1 VSGSGDDPHAGRVDE
16 PVIRLDQVDHRYGD
30 RTALDG
36 VSLAAPAGRLA
47 GLIGPDG
54 VGKSTLLGLVAGTRR
69 LQSGRIEVLGLDLGD
84 RRQRRSLRP
93 DIAYMAQGLGT
104 NLYPDLSVTENVDF
118 FGRLFGLSPEDR
130 RERIAELLAATGLA
144 PFADR
149 AARKLSGG
157 MRQKLGLCCALVHD
171 PRLLVLDEP
180 TTGVDPLSRRQFWDL
195 LERIRQRHSDMSV
208 LVATAYMEEAEGF
221 DWLGVLHQGRVV
233 ATGSPRE
240 IQAEREVDS
249 LEAAYVA
256 LVAPDLRDGRD
267 GRAGRDVRGVRDA
280 ADLDDARDTEAQPD
294 AGRGGE
300 QGGRDGEGEVA
311 VEARDLT
318 RRFGD
323 FTAVDRVSFEIRRG
337 EIFGFVGPNGS
348 GKTTTMKMLTGL
360 LPASEGEARLFG
372 RELDA
377 RDRQTRRR
385 VGFMSQSFSLYRELS
400 VRQNLELHARLY
412 LDPAADDADPSERIE
427 AALDRFDL
435 RRVVDET
442 AESLPLGVRQRLSLA
457 VAVIHRPELL
467 ILDEPTS
474 GVDPMARDAFWSE
487 LIALSRREG
496 VTIFLS
502 THFMNEAER
511 CDRLAL
517 MHEGRVL
524 ATGTPGELMHEL
536 GADSLEE
543 AFVGAL
549 EAEASDGDENE
560 HDDAHE
566 HELDDPDEPDAT
578 APEDRGHRAPARP
591 GSAGR
596 PGRAPRFFD
605 PRRAWAIT
613 NRETREIVRDPIR
626 LAFALIAP
634 ALLLLADGYG
644 ISFDVEDLDFAVLD
658 RDQSLESRRY
668 LESFRGSRYFREHRP
683 LRDEADLE
691 DRLRSGELALA
702 LEIPDGFGRELWRG
716 EQPEVGIWLDGAMP
730 FKAETTRGYVQGLHA
745 GFVET
750 HWTRDRGRDPPEP
763 PVRIEPR
770 FRYNQEFESVQAIVP
785 GVIMLILVLIPA
797 IMTAV
802 GVVREKELGSIANF
816 YVTPTTRLEF
826 MLGKQLPYIGVG
838 GLGFVVMLTL
848 TFFVFRVPV
857 EGSLLALSIGAL
869 LYVAA
874 TTALG
879 LLISTFVRTQL
890 AAIFATAILTT
901 LPATQFSGLLA
912 PVSSLS
918 GAAWIFGRGFPS
930 SWFQQVS
937 IGTFAKGLGT
947 SDLLVPYAALAGFAL
962 LYLAGACA
970 LLRKQER

>member
-1 VSGSGDDPHAGRVDE
+1 MAGRIAVSETDDE
-16 PVIRLDQVDHRYGD
+16 GQGGHDDAFVIRLEQVNHRYGD
-30 RTALDG
+30 TTALDG
-36 VSLAAPAGRLA
+36 VSLAVPAGRLA

-84 RRQRRSLRP
+84 RHQRRSLRP

-118 FGRLFGLSPEDR
+118 FGRLFGLAPEAR
-130 RERIAELLAATGLA
+130 RERIAELLEATGLA

-195 LERIRQRHSDMSV
+195 LERIRQRRSDMSV

-221 DWLGVLHQGRVV
+221 DWLGVLHEGRVV

-240 IQAEREVDS
+240 IQTELEVDS

-256 LVAPDLRDGRD
+256 LVAPDLHNGRDGRD
-267 GRAGRDVRGVRDA
+267 DGVGRDVRGVRDA
-280 ADLDDARDTEAQPD
+280 PDLADARDSEDRPEAGGG
-294 AGRGGE
+294 AETVGRE
-300 QGGRDGEGEVA
+300 DEVA
-311 VEARDLT
+311 VEARELT

-337 EIFGFVGPNGS
+337 EIFGFVGSNGS

-377 RDRQTRRR
+377 RDGQTRRR

-412 LDPAADDADPSERIE
+412 LDPAADEADPGERIE
-427 AALDRFDL
+427 AALDRFEL
-435 RRVVDET
+435 RRVADEA

-524 ATGTPGELMHEL
+524 ATGSPGELMHEL

-549 EAEASDGDENE
+549 EAEAREKSGDDEASESAAGDGDRT
-560 HDDAHE
+560 ARAR
-566 HELDDPDEPDAT
+566 PGADE
-578 APEDRGHRAPARP
+578 RPARP
-591 GSAGR
+591 
-596 PGRAPRFFD
+596 PRLFD

-613 NRETREIVRDPIR
+613 NREAREIVRDPIR

-644 ISFDVEDLDFAVLD
+644 ISFDVEDLAFAVLD

-668 LESFRGSRYFREHRP
+668 LESFRGSRYFRERRP
-683 LRDEADLE
+683 LRDEDDLE

-750 HWTRDRGRDPPEP
+750 HWTRDRGRDPPRP

-857 EGSLLALSIGAL
+857 EGSLIALSIGAL
-869 LYVAA
+869 LYVTA

-947 SDLLVPYAALAGFAL
+947 SDLLIPYAALVGFAL

>member
-1 VSGSGDDPHAGRVDE
+1 MAGRIEVSDADE
-16 PVIRLDQVDHRYGD
+16 SVLARLEHVSHRYGD
-30 RTALDG
+30 TIALDD

-69 LQSGRIEVLGLDLGD
+69 LQSGRIEVRGLDLGD
-84 RRQRRSLRP
+84 RRQRRTLRP
-93 DIAYMAQGLGT
+93 DIAYMTQGLGT
-104 NLYPDLSVTENVDF
+104 NLYPDLSVSENIDF
-118 FGRLFGLSPEDR
+118 FGRLFGLSPEAR
-130 RERIAELLAATGLA
+130 RGRIAELVEATGLA

-195 LERIRQRHSDMSV
+195 LERIRQRRSDMSV
-208 LVATAYMEEAEGF
+208 LVATAYMKEAEGF
-221 DWLGVLHQGRVV
+221 DWLGVLHEGRVV
-233 ATGSPRE
+233 ATGAPRE
-240 IQAEREVDS
+240 IQAELGVDS

-256 LVAPDLRDGRD
+256 LVAPETREGPATRKGREAE
-267 GRAGRDVRGVRDA
+267 GRPEEGP
-280 ADLDDARDTEAQPD
+280 TE
-294 AGRGGE
+294 GTSGL
-300 QGGRDGEGEVA
+300 DGEIA
-311 VEARDLT
+311 VEARELT
-318 RRFGD
+318 RRFGS

-337 EIFGFVGPNGS
+337 EIFGFVGSNGS

-372 RELDA
+372 HPLDA

-412 LDPAADDADPSERIE
+412 LDPTAADVDPGERVE
-427 AALDRFDL
+427 EALDRFDL
-435 RRVVDET
+435 RRVADET

-524 ATGTPGELMHEL
+524 ATGSPAELMDEL
-536 GADSLEE
+536 GGDSLEE

-549 EAEASDGDENE
+549 EDEDEEEDENASEGTPENRERRARALPGSDGR
-560 HDDAHE
+560 
-566 HELDDPDEPDAT
+566 
-578 APEDRGHRAPARP
+578 RGRL
-591 GSAGR
+591 
-596 PGRAPRFFD
+596 PRLFD

-626 LAFALIAP
+626 LAFALVAP

-644 ISFDVEDLDFAVLD
+644 ISFDVENLAFAVLD
-658 RDQSLESRRY
+658 RDRSLESRRY
-668 LESFRGSRYFREHRP
+668 LESFRGSRYFRERRP
-683 LRDEADLE
+683 LQDEEDLE
-691 DRLRSGELALA
+691 NRLRSGELAVA
-702 LEIPDGFGRELWRG
+702 LVIPDGFGRELWRG
-716 EQPEVGIWLDGAMP
+716 EQPEVGVWLDGAMP
-730 FKAETTRGYVQGLHA
+730 FKAETTRGYVQGIHA
-745 GFVET
+745 VYVDA
-750 HWTRDRGRDPPEP
+750 HWTRDRGRDPPTP

-785 GVIMLILVLIPA
+785 GVIMMILVLIPA

-838 GLGFVVMLTL
+838 GLGFAVMLTL
-848 TFFVFRVPV
+848 TYFVFRVPV

-869 LYVAA
+869 LYVTA

-947 SDLLVPYAALAGFAL
+947 SDLLIPYAALAGFAL
-962 LYLAGACA
+962 LYLAGACV